1 MALENPDEWNR
12 RTPQPPITKDAP
24 TAVHINAG
32 GHGPDEKI
40 YSKRDMEA
48 ICAMAIAASKLTQED
63 IDKIQQTAKGAAGYR
78 KPDNLIGTKDAP
90 APAQDGV
97 EELRAKLAKFI
108 ADQKPT
114 PAAIAKFVNEHMS
127 ELYDDGPQWNH

>member
-1 MALENPDEWNR
+1 MKKEDQSAAQEGELLPCPFCGNAPNEWNYSFGGEPHWEIACCMARTGRKKSEARALDAWNR
-12 RTPQPPITKDAP
+12 RAPQPPI
-24 TAVHINAG
+24 
-32 GHGPDEKI
+32 
-40 YSKRDMEA
+40 
-48 ICAMAIAASKLTQED
+48 
-63 IDKIQQTAKGAAGYR
+63 
-78 KPDNLIGTKDAP
+78 TKDAP

-127 ELYDDGPQWNH
+127 ELYDDGPPPQPTEQPK